1 MKPRTNEATYW
12 FDSYH
17 EERALA
23 DDLAAVLAKIY
34 FPGIFWQDEQEAV
47 LARYR
52 EARR

>member
-23 DDLAAVLAKIY
+23 DDLAAVLGEPSFAPEWFNEVKR
-34 FPGIFWQDEQEAV
+34 V

-52 EARR
+52 ETRR